1 VRIGSAPSP
10 VRASEAMAERV
21 NKARTIGIVIGIVV
35 LILALMV
42 KRLR

>member
-1 VRIGSAPSP
+1 MG
-10 VRASEAMAERV
+10 EKV
-21 NKARTIGIVIGIVV
+21 NKARLIGLVIGIVI